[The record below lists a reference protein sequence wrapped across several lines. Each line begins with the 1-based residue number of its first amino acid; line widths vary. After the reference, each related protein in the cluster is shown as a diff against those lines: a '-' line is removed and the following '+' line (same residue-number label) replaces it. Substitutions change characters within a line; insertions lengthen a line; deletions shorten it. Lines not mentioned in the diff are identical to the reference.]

1 MKILLASGCSWTDTN
16 YVSRYHPDL
25 ECNWPKWPELLAKKL
40 GMKAINLGL
49 SGHGFEYIYQSIL
62 RNINIKDI
70 GLVVVGWT
78 KASRRDYYDWDKKN
92 NKEIWQNALW
102 DQYGHN
108 RYFIDR
114 MMMYY
119 YSLQQVC
126 ESLGIKYKQVQ
137 MINSHESA
145 TWYDPDVHIEEND
158 LTSYVWPQAKG
169 KVLTMKDHYAHM
181 DKHPLYEKIKEENF
195 IGWPGTRFLG
205 GYNMQSI
212 LEHHNTDIAGD
223 NVSNCFIS
231 KVDKHP
237 NAYGHELMADHL
249 YGQLNK
255 RKEYYD

>member
-1 MKILLASGCSWTDTN
+1 MKILLASGCSWTDTK

-25 ECNWPKWPELLAKKL
+25 ECNWPRWPELLAKKL

-49 SGHGFEYIYQSIL
+49 SGQGFEYIYQSIL

-70 GLVVVGWT
+70 GLVIVGWT

-126 ESLGIKYKQVQ
+126 KSLGIKYKQVQ
-137 MINSHESA
+137 MIRSHESA
-145 TWYDPDVHIEEND
+145 T
-158 LTSYVWPQAKG
+158 SYGQYETWPVAIG
-169 KVLTMKDHYAHM
+169 KVLGMREHYEYMAKD
-181 DKHPLYEKIKEENF
+181 PLYNEIDEEHF
-195 IGWPGTRFLG
+195 IGWPGTKMLG
-205 GYNMQSI
+205 GITMQSM
-212 LEHHNTDIAGD
+212 LESEED
-223 NVSNCFIS
+223 NFIS
-231 KVDKHP
+231 KIDRHP
-237 NAYGHELMADHL
+237 NKKGQEKIADYL
-249 YGQLNK
+249 YNVINK
-255 RKEYYD
+255 